1 MKMKNM
7 PFYNETERLF
17 HYVSTHNFKDL
28 AELCDDDFG
37 IVDLGPE
44 GNNVMIRTRAEW
56 ENWFKTLFAQLDAMQ
71 AETFTD
77 ILDYK
82 ALQDGNLG
90 YSVVEF
96 CQHLKTA
103 DKHGRFYCV
112 VTIIWKAV
120 GSGWKESRWHV
131 SLLRTEWE

>member
-1 MKMKNM
+1 MKDL

-17 HYVSTHNFKDL
+17 HYVSTHNFDDL
-28 AELCDDDFG
+28 ADLCDDDFG

-56 ENWFKTLFAQLDAMQ
+56 ENWFHKLFARLEAMQ
-71 AETFTD
+71 ATTYTD

-82 ALQDGNLG
+82 ALQQGTLG

-96 CQHLKTA
+96 CQHLQF
-103 DKHGRFYCV
+103 DGKHGKFYCV
-112 VTIIWKAV
+112 ATIIWKAV
-120 GSGWKESRWHV
+120 GDQWKESRWHA

>member
-1 MKMKNM
+1 M
-7 PFYNETERLF
+7 F
-17 HYVSTHNFKDL
+17 HYVSTHNFNDL
-28 AELCDDDFG
+28 AELCGDDFG
-37 IVDLGPE
+37 IVDLDPE

-56 ENWFKTLFAQLDAMQ
+56 ENWFKTLFAQLDAMH

-90 YSVVEF
+90 YLVVEF

-103 DKHGRFYCV
+103 DKHGRF
-112 VTIIWKAV
+112 IA
-120 GSGWKESRWHV
+120 
-131 SLLRTEWE
+131 